1 MILDGVVSSA
11 IQVFGNLGPSI
22 PQQPVGQEQHPLLMI
37 TPFLL
42 LDIRIKMVMPSLPAL
57 LANSS

>member
-11 IQVFGNLGPSI
+11 VQILGDLGPAI
-22 PQQPVGQEQHPLLMI
+22 PQQSVGQEQHPLLKL

-42 LDIRIKMVMPSLPAL
+42 LDLRVQVIVPTLTTLLPD
-57 LANSS
+57 ST